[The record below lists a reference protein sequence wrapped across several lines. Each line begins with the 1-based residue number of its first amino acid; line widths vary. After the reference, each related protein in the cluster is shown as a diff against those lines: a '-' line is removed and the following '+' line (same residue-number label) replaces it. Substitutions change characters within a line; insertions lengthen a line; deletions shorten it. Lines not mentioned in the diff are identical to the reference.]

1 MTEDHVLVV
10 GIDGV
15 RYDTLREVATPHL
28 DALEAAGFLRPLRV
42 NDAGPTI
49 SGPSWSTIFT
59 GVLTP
64 DHGVVDNDFSSN
76 RYAEHP
82 DVVSLVRR
90 QRPDVATWVGATWTP
105 LVTNDS
111 GGPLFADGGWSP
123 ASPPAHTCE
132 AWLAVD
138 AEMTS
143 HAVAHLTSHAADGG
157 SLVVA
162 YLGSPDEV
170 AHLRG
175 VGHEYRDAIVAADAH
190 LGRMLAAVAGREG
203 EDWTVIVLTDHGHV
217 DGGGHGGDTEVE
229 RTAWIAASG
238 PGLATPV
245 PRSLEQADVAAQMLA
260 VLGVTPTSAAFIGR
274 PFGFR

>member
-15 RYDTLREVATPHL
+15 RYDILREVATPHL
-28 DALEAAGFLRPLRV
+28 DGLAAAGFLRPLRV

-49 SGPSWSTIFT
+49 SGPGWSTIFT

-90 QRPDVATWVGATWTP
+90 QRPDVVTWVGAGWSP
-105 LVTNDS
+105 LVTNES
-111 GGPLFADGGWSP
+111 GGPLFAGGGWAP

-138 AEMTS
+138 AEMTG
-143 HAVAHLTSHAADGG
+143 HAVAHLTAHAGVGG

-162 YLGSPDEV
+162 YLGAPDEV

-175 VGHEYRDAIVAADAH
+175 VGPEYRDAIAAADAH
-190 LGRMLAAVAGREG
+190 LGRLLAAVAGRAG
-203 EDWTVIVLTDHGHV
+203 EDWTVIVVTDHGHV
-217 DGGGHGGDTEVE
+217 DDGGHGGDTEVE

-238 PGLATPV
+238 PGLSTAGPH
-245 PRSLEQADVAAQMLA
+245 PLEHADVAAHTLA
-260 VLGVTPTSAAFIGR
+260 VLGAVPTSPAFIGR
-274 PFGFR
+274 PFGTR

>member
-1 MTEDHVLVV
+1 MSSDHVLVV

-42 NDAGPTI
+42 NAAGPTI

-64 DHGVVDNDFSSN
+64 DHGVVDNDFSGN
-76 RYAEHP
+76 RYADHP

-90 QRPDVATWVGATWTP
+90 QRPDVATWVGAAWVP
-105 LVTNDS
+105 LVTHAS

-123 ASPPAHTCE
+123 ATEPRHTCE
-132 AWLAVD
+132 EWLAAD
-138 AEMTS
+138 AEVTA
-143 HAVAHLTSHAADGG
+143 HAVEYLTGHAADGG

-162 YLGSPDEV
+162 YLGAPDEV

-175 VGHEYRDAIVAADAH
+175 VGPEYRDAIAAADAH
-190 LGRMLAAVAGREG
+190 LGRLLAAVAGRDG
-203 EDWTVIVLTDHGHV
+203 EDWTVIVVTDHGHV
-217 DGGGHGGDTEVE
+217 DAGGHGGDSDVE
-229 RTAWIAASG
+229 RTAWIGARG
-238 PGLATPV
+238 PGLPTAHLGA
-245 PRSLEQADVAAQMLA
+245 LEHADVAAHTLA
-260 VLGVTPTSAAFIGR
+260 VLGVAPTSPAFIGR
-274 PFGFR
+274 PFGTR